1 MNAQYKKGV
10 LELCV
15 LRLIKRRD
23 LYGYEM
29 VQQVSLYIEVTESTI
44 YPLLR
49 RLTKEGYL
57 QTYNKASS
65 EGPTRKYYSMTV
77 GGEVY
82 LTTLLKEWN
91 QMVESVQRLL
101 EEGD

>member
-49 RLTKEGYL
+49 RLTKEGYC
-57 QTYNKASS
+57 
-65 EGPTRKYYSMTV
+65 
-77 GGEVY
+77 
-82 LTTLLKEWN
+82 LLYT
-91 QMVESVQRLL
+91 S
-101 EEGD
+101 DAADD

>member
-15 LRLIKRRD
+15 LKLIEKTD

-29 VQQVSLYIEVTESTI
+29 VQKLSYYIEVTESTI

-57 QTYNKASS
+57 ETYNKESTES
-65 EGPTRKYYSMTV
+65 PTRTYYSITDK
-77 GGEVY
+77 GEEY
-82 LTTLLKEWN
+82 LAKLLKEWN
-91 QMVESVQRLL
+91 QMVESVHRLFK
-101 EEGD
+101 GV